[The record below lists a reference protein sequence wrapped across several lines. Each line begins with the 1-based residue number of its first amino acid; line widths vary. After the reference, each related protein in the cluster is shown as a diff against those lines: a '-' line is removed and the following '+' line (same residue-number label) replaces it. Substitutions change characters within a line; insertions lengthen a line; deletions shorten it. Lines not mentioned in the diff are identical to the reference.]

1 MPCDTSS
8 RSQRRYYD
16 RITQV
21 QHTLESVTSNG
32 NISPTGIDVF
42 GSIKTDGYFLGD
54 ATFISNIT
62 YSTFIQNATLND
74 VVLNGNTSIIG
85 AYFGGDLGA
94 SGYFIGDGS
103 QLQNLPTQTTPTLQQ
118 VTSNGSITNQKV
130 NFTNDVTSFQTSSN
144 IIIGGNVTCTNLI
157 GSGEFLDGVSNMHE
171 ISELDSRVTSFESNV
186 MITNTSALTDVQTGD
201 ILISTNNGVLDKLA
215 IGSNEQLL
223 YSNTNTSQPEWINTT
238 DIYDLENRTSELESN
253 ILFTSTPNLNSLN
266 TGDILLG
273 YGTSDIRNLAP
284 ETTADNTYLTTG
296 DYGTG
301 YGRLLRMDER
311 GENAM
316 WLHPTSNLDYEY
328 NSGSQFIMSYVPIF
342 DDELNNG
349 LYLRIRN
356 RLSNET
362 ATFTGRIRIRS
373 NYFDIKFGQ
382 GMFYS
387 QAGVKY
393 TDTNGNDGTSSTW
406 HPGDIKYNWYTQGTI
421 VIKGD
426 YNGDG
431 SKLFFGTPAIPNST
445 TTNPSTGL
453 STFGKDGQLLAY
465 SNGYFLG
472 YSDRRVKSNIH
483 KLTNALDKLAKL
495 APKLYD
501 KDGKR
506 GSGLIAQEVY
516 YDAKEL
522 RHIVWPGRD
531 SSPNEE
537 APESDYSDWGKR
549 PACIRYPHLVAYVVK
564 SIQELRERIETLKNN
579 RT

>member
-1 MPCDTSS
+1 MPCDSNK
-8 RSQRRYYD
+8 RSQRKYYQ
-16 RITQV
+16 RLSGPSLSQV
-21 QHTLESVTSNG
+21 VKNG
-32 NISPTGIDVF
+32 NVASR
-42 GSIKTDGYFLGD
+42 GSYVDGDLEASGYLLGD
-54 ATFISNIT
+54 GTFITNLPYVSGPTNL
-62 YSTFIQNATLND
+62 TLDN
-74 VVLNGNTSIIG
+74 VAINGNTVTVSG
-85 AYFGGDLGA
+85 AYFNGDLEA
-94 SGYFIGDGS
+94 SGYLIGDGS
-103 QLQNLPTQTTPTLQQ
+103 LISNLPLNGLQNVTTSGAST
-118 VTSNGSITNQKV
+118 THKV
-130 NFTNDVTSFQTSSN
+130 NFTNGMTSLSCDGN
-144 IIIGGNVTCTNLI
+144 IVALGNVTSSHLI
-157 GSGEFLDGVSNMHE
+157 GNGEFMDGVANVYELSQ
-171 ISELDSRVTSFESNV
+171 LDSGVTSLESNI
-186 MITNTSALTDVQTGD
+186 MITNTSGLTDVQTGD
-201 ILISTNNGVLDKLA
+201 ILVSTTNSNLGKLA
-215 IGSNEQLL
+215 IGSIEQQVL
-223 YSNTNTSQPEWINTT
+223 YANTTTSQPEWKNLT
-238 DIYDLENRTSELESN
+238 DIFNVESRLTYIENSN
-253 ILFTSTPNLNSLN
+253 IFIGTPNLTGVT
-266 TGDILLG
+266 TGDILYG
-273 YGTSDIRNLAP
+273 YDTDDLRRLAP
-284 ETTADNTYLTTG
+284 QTTADNTYLTTG

-301 YGRLLRMDER
+301 FGRLLRMDER

-328 NSGSQFIMSYVPIF
+328 DSGVRDIMSYVPIF

-349 LYLRIRN
+349 LYLRIKN
-356 RLSNET
+356 RLSNES
-362 ATFTGRIRIRS
+362 AIFTGRIIMQS

-393 TDTNGNDGTSSTW
+393 TDTNGNDGTSTTW

-431 SKLFFGTPAIPNST
+431 SKLFFGTPTIPISI

-453 STFGKDGQLLAY
+453 STFGKDGQLLTY

-495 APKLYD
+495 TPKLYD

-531 SSPNEE
+531 SSPNED